1 MRLVYFILLFSF
13 LACNS
18 LDSEQKL
25 KQESKQE
32 RLKHLMEEKVRLSES
47 INTIKSSLDSSQNDI
62 PLVNSINIQPK
73 LFQHFIHLQASIESN
88 KAIVVM
94 PALGPA
100 KVQKIFVKLGDYVS
114 REQVLL
120 KLDDTLISGKINA
133 LNTKLLLA
141 REILKKQQ
149 LLWEQKIGSE
159 LELKQRQNEVEYL
172 EAEIESLTRNRDFS
186 LVRSPVSG
194 VIDILDLHEGDIFS
208 GYLGNNAQL
217 RILNLKELKATIL
230 VPDIYMR
237 DLKVGT
243 KLQLSFTDAGLNINS
258 HIQNISKYI
267 DKITRTF
274 TIQAPIVANP
284 NIKINM
290 IGSAKILDYQNPHG
304 KVLPIDL
311 ILSDQLGKYVLV
323 LEKTPNDHSYTLTK
337 RRIILGKYYQNTV
350 EINNGLNFGDLV
362 LNENINEFISGMKV
376 RIN

>member
-114 REQVLL
+114 KEQVLL

-149 LLWEQKIGSE
+149 LLWEQNIGSE

-208 GYLGNNAQL
+208 GYLGNSAQL

-243 KLQLSFTDAGLNINS
+243 KLQLSFADAGLNINS

-290 IGSAKILDYQNPHG
+290 IGNAKILDYQNPHG

-337 RRIILGKYYQNTV
+337 RRIILGKYYQNMV